1 MKSGLEEYK
10 GKKVFVARYDHLTM
24 EQIRSEV
31 EEVKQYMGT
40 NPGGSALVLVNTE
53 GTIISPEVLNQFKQI
68 SLQASGQLKTRT
80 AILGMNGP
88 RKTFLEIVSMF
99 SKNKIVP
106 FDSQQDALD
115 WLVS

>member
-24 EQIRSEV
+24 EQIKTEV
-31 EEVKQYMGT
+31 EDVKQFMGGI
-40 NPGGSALVLVNTE
+40 PGGTALVLVDTE

-68 SLQASGQLKTRT
+68 SAQASGKLTTRT

-88 RKTFLEIVSMF
+88 RKTFLEIVSKF
-99 SKNKIVP
+99 SKNKVVP
-106 FDSQQDALD
+106 FDDRQSAMD